1 MNPFPH
7 PGPHFFFSLHRS
19 QSKGFYLL
27 NCTLKQRNMILQK
40 GKHVSLSIVLTQ
52 CLCVAILFVIPV
64 FHAFPRHVSDY
75 LKVQERDPKAHK
87 FLGQLYER
95 EGDINKA
102 VGCYKVKR
110 TS

>member
-1 MNPFPH
+1 MFDPM
-7 PGPHFFFSLHRS
+7 L
-19 QSKGFYLL
+19 
-27 NCTLKQRNMILQK
+27 
-40 GKHVSLSIVLTQ
+40 
-52 CLCVAILFVIPV
+52 AILFVIPV

-95 EGDINKA
+95 EGDINRA

-110 TS
+110 TSQWKHFSLKSESECGSRNHKIQV